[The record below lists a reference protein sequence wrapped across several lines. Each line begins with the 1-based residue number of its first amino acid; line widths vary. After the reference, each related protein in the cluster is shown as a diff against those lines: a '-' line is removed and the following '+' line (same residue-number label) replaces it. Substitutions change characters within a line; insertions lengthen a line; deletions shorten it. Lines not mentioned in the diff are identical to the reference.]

1 METLATNQYT
11 DTSSEKTCFSYD
23 MSQCCV
29 DSKFTYSTDD
39 VLNEL
44 LSETNSSEY
53 HVVPELMCLTDD
65 VLNELLPE
73 TNSFENYV
81 IPEFMCLT
89 DDVLNELL
97 PETNSSEYYVVQ
109 EFMRLN
115 DDVLNELLPEKYSF
129 GNSQPNFMPF
139 PDKPNKIGK
148 SPSVG
153 PIEGNR
159 YAFSDNIVEQ
169 GNSFSSSYIANQ
181 PTEPCERKR
190 LRSSEKNIKCN
201 STENPNIMLPKQSDM
216 QPTGFEHSHS
226 KNPTGEKK
234 YAEIFQTKVINEMEN
249 NSGNMCQNYKSFLS
263 LIPEL
268 YLEIDNEFGIT
279 INNNV
284 VYDSMNKTLS
294 RENYTEVIL
303 KEIKSYESVVIDADM
318 IPGILLFAN
327 TLLNFEKMYLA
338 DLEPYQILQFEDSM
352 TVIIEKIKNHRNLGM
367 FYELLKFVYYYQ
379 KNIFYHIEKN
389 CILYVYFIL
398 AVISKQLNN
407 FNDDFSILF
416 KKCFKSEKGH
426 CYNNTINKYLKKLY
440 VQKVFSKLLLG
451 MENGI
456 IMAKFYNVY
465 LSLEICWK
473 SNHNTHFFNQILVF
487 RFYLRVLISLVL
499 ICGSKLEIESLNN
512 FINLSFEIFVNRGKL
527 KDKFIQELK
536 ILIKDKNIINFLIK
550 ENLLIISK
558 LTNKQA
564 QSDCINNWHNMLQ
577 ENIKKGIDLSFQNIF
592 KSEVCL
598 SCYLSMNY
606 RNNNFE
612 MDKNSNNWQYCFNR
626 IFKK

>member
-53 HVVPELMCLTDD
+53 YVVPEFMCLTDD

-89 DDVLNELL
+89 DGVLNELL
-97 PETNSSEYYVVQ
+97 PETNSSEYYVIP
-109 EFMRLN
+109 EFMGLN

-181 PTEPCERKR
+181 PTESCERKR

-201 STENPNIMLPKQSDM
+201 STENLNIMLPKQSDM

-226 KNPTGEKK
+226 KNPTGEKN

-352 TVIIEKIKNHRNLGM
+352 TVIIEKIKNHRNLG
-367 FYELLKFVYYYQ
+367 
-379 KNIFYHIEKN
+379 
-389 CILYVYFIL
+389 
-398 AVISKQLNN
+398 
-407 FNDDFSILF
+407 
-416 KKCFKSEKGH
+416 
-426 CYNNTINKYLKKLY
+426 
-440 VQKVFSKLLLG
+440 
-451 MENGI
+451 
-456 IMAKFYNVY
+456 
-465 LSLEICWK
+465 
-473 SNHNTHFFNQILVF
+473 
-487 RFYLRVLISLVL
+487 
-499 ICGSKLEIESLNN
+499 
-512 FINLSFEIFVNRGKL
+512 
-527 KDKFIQELK
+527 
-536 ILIKDKNIINFLIK
+536 
-550 ENLLIISK
+550 
-558 LTNKQA
+558 
-564 QSDCINNWHNMLQ
+564 
-577 ENIKKGIDLSFQNIF
+577 
-592 KSEVCL
+592 
-598 SCYLSMNY
+598 
-606 RNNNFE
+606 
-612 MDKNSNNWQYCFNR
+612 
-626 IFKK
+626 